1 MIIYLQVNAVCASLD
16 DSNVLVQRITLD
28 FVISFITFHS
38 TTFSEKHVVK
48 LLTYA
53 LGVLLR
59 RDMSLNR
66 RIFQWFLNIN
76 SDGNPVH
83 RIVEEENDASDKL
96 SYFDQYV
103 REPLTIAMIIL
114 FQNVLESIEGAF
126 EAESLTAKHRQ
137 THLKP
142 FRILITL
149 LDKPEVGSDILND
162 IMLEIFRTLYKHSQ
176 IRSKLLDISIRIGK
190 DVNTMHNEL
199 IKNANLLFSSLES
212 YFIWEYLSKTLKRC
226 AVSTE
231 KDTIDKS
238 EKLTNGFSSLIDIK
252 PPNHFETFQII
263 SFLLDVVSVV
273 CSFSFKLY
281 FNLLFLRCGLDLD

>member
-1 MIIYLQVNAVCASLD
+1 
-16 DSNVLVQRITLD
+16 
-28 FVISFITFHS
+28 
-38 TTFSEKHVVK
+38 
-48 LLTYA
+48 
-53 LGVLLR
+53 
-59 RDMSLNR
+59 MSLNR

-83 RIVEEENDASDKL
+83 KMKEEEDDTSDKP

-126 EAESLTAKHRQ
+126 EADSLTAKHRQ
-137 THLKP
+137 IHLKP

-149 LDKPEVGSDILND
+149 LDKPEVGTDILND

-212 YFIWEYLSKTLKRC
+212 YFIWEYLSKTFKRC
-226 AVSTE
+226 TLSTE
-231 KDTIDKS
+231 KDAVAKN
-238 EKLTNGFSSLIDIK
+238 TNGFSSLIDIK
-252 PPNHFETFQII
+252 LPTHYETFQII
-263 SFLLDVVSVV
+263 SYLLDVVSVV
-273 CSFSFKLY
+273 CFFAFFQIFKICFKLFRFADY
-281 FNLLFLRCGLDLD
+281 L

>member
-1 MIIYLQVNAVCASLD
+1 
-16 DSNVLVQRITLD
+16 
-28 FVISFITFHS
+28 
-38 TTFSEKHVVK
+38 
-48 LLTYA
+48 
-53 LGVLLR
+53 
-59 RDMSLNR
+59 MSLNR

-83 RIVEEENDASDKL
+83 KMQEEDDDTSD
-96 SYFDQYV
+96 SYFDMYV

-114 FQNVLESIEGAF
+114 FHNVLESLEGAF
-126 EAESLTAKHRQ
+126 EAENLTLKHRQ

-149 LDKPEVGSDILND
+149 LDKPEVGSAILND

-176 IRSKLLDISIRIGK
+176 VRSKLLDISMRIGK

-226 AVSTE
+226 
-231 KDTIDKS
+231 TIPDKNVVKKN
-238 EKLTNGFSSLIDIK
+238 EKLTNGFSSLIEIK
-252 PPNHFETFQII
+252 APTHLETFQII
-263 SFLLDVVSVV
+263 SYLLDVVSVV
-273 CSFSFKLY
+273 ST
-281 FNLLFLRCGLDLD
+281 